1 MATPSAP
8 PLENLLIAE
17 KNRHWANMM
26 NRYRKHH
33 PTTPGKRTTPL
44 TSSTSHGKRNNPNTP
59 RLDLENFLRTV
70 GPKRSLVH
78 DSHRNGSCPHAIME
92 LRRLLTKGNVFE
104 IKFNSASLNVYNLAR
119 GTMMLTTTNGPKNIS
134 VLKKNVTPTSIN
146 NMSKPIYFL
155 IIMYQK
161 TNKVGHAIAAVKQG
175 DKLFVF
181 NPWGTEIRH
190 ETRIA
195 ATAIAKHFNVSTRNI
210 IYYKGRNLQARNRDG
225 VCVGFSKKFLIETNK
240 RSTNWNPTTF
250 NRNVESVL
258 TNNTRTLARQLER
271 LEVPI
276 SSHKLKKQ
284 LYMYT

>member
-8 PLENLLIAE
+8 PLENLLNAE
-17 KNRHWANMM
+17 KKRHWANMT
-26 NRYRKHH
+26 NRYLKHH
-33 PTTPGKRTTPL
+33 PTTPETRTTPS
-44 TSSTSHGKRNNPNTP
+44 TSSTSHGKRKNPNTP
-59 RLDLENFLRTV
+59 RLKNFFRNVVV

-78 DSHRNGSCPHAIME
+78 ESSRNGSCPHAIME

-104 IKFNSASLNVYNLAR
+104 IKFTSKTLKVHNLAH

-134 VLKKNVTPTSIN
+134 VLKKNVTPTRIN
-146 NMSKPIYFL
+146 NVSKPIYFL
-155 IIMYQK
+155 ISMYQNN
-161 TNKVGHAIAAVKQG
+161 NKVGHAIAAVKQG

-181 NPWGTEIRH
+181 NPWGTAIRH

-195 ATAIAKHFNVSTRNI
+195 ATAIANHFNVSTGNI
-210 IYYKGRNLQARNRDG
+210 IYYKGRNLQAHNRDG

-250 NRNVESVL
+250 NSNVESVL
-258 TNNTRTLARQLER
+258 TNNTRNLARQLKR

-276 SSHKLKKQ
+276 SSHKLKNL
-284 LYMYT
+284 LYM